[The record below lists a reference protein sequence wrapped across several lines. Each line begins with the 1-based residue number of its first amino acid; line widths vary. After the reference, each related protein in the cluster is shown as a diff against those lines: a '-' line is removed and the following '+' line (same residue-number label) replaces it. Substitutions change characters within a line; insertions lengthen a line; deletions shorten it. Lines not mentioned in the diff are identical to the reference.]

1 MTDKKISALTSA
13 TLPLNGTEVLPI
25 VQSSTT
31 ENITVNNLASGNL
44 KSQSTTGVL
53 QVSGPSTAS
62 TRVMTVPDANFT
74 AARTDSSQTFSGL
87 QTFSN
92 GTSSIGT
99 SGGAAQYYT
108 ACGNAANYGGNWYDG
123 STVYNTFIGRIPS
136 GLSGVGEEDAFGY
149 VTIENGTPTLRV
161 KFTKSA
167 TTFNNVNVAFATAAK
182 GINFSANTPAAGMTS
197 QLLNWYEEGT
207 FTPTVVG
214 YTSAGTATYIRQL
227 GYYTRVGRQVFFN
240 LDVVYN
246 SGTGTGDLGIA
257 GLPFACNSA
266 SMLKSFSVAADGLA
280 LTAGSYL
287 NGALLGPSA
296 TTFYLYQS
304 ATGSATLSSV
314 PYDAAAQ
321 IVVSGSYFV

>member
-1 MTDKKISALTSA
+1 MC
-13 TLPLNGTEVLPI
+13 
-25 VQSSTT
+25 SSD
-31 ENITVNNLASGNL
+31 L
-44 KSQSTTGVL
+44 
-53 QVSGPSTAS
+53 
-62 TRVMTVPDANFT
+62 
-74 AARTDSSQTFSGL
+74 
-87 QTFSN
+87 
-92 GTSSIGT
+92 
-99 SGGAAQYYT
+99 
-108 ACGNAANYGGNWYDG
+108 
-123 STVYNTFIGRIPS
+123 
-136 GLSGVGEEDAFGY
+136 
-149 VTIENGTPTLRV
+149 
-161 KFTKSA
+161 
-167 TTFNNVNVAFATAAK
+167 
-182 GINFSANTPAAGMTS
+182 MTS

-266 SMLKSFSVAADGLA
+266 SMLKPFSVAADGLA

-287 NGALLGPSA
+287 NGALLGPRA